1 MKRTVG
7 VLAILLLPGCG
18 AVPQQESAQ
27 IQMLE
32 TVEKGHLCDP
42 RALMQAVAR
51 EHPGVD
57 QATARRE
64 TDHLLYVLGCGLPD
78 FGEQQAVSSSGS
90 VAAPTSGRPQL
101 NPSADEVRIEKRGN
115 SYTVPVRI
123 NQTITLPFI
132 LDTGS
137 DVLVIP
143 ADVALTLIRAGAIKG
158 SDFIGKA
165 RYSMANGSEQVSDR
179 VIIREV
185 QVGDYI
191 VANVT
196 ASVGPPAG
204 DLLLGQSFLS
214 KFGAVTVDYKRL
226 VLILSR

>member
-1 MKRTVG
+1 
-7 VLAILLLPGCG
+7 
-18 AVPQQESAQ
+18 
-27 IQMLE
+27 
-32 TVEKGHLCDP
+32 
-42 RALMQAVAR
+42 MQAVAR

-101 NPSADEVRIEKRGN
+101 NSSTDEVKIEKSGN
-115 SYTVPVRI
+115 GGYMVLVRV
-123 NQTITLPFI
+123 NQTIILPFI
-132 LDTGS
+132 LDTGAAE
-137 DVLVIP
+137 LVIP
-143 ADVALTLIRAGAIKG
+143 ADVVLTLIRAGALKG

-185 QVGDYI
+185 QVDDHI
-191 VANVT
+191 VTNVT

-226 VLILSR
+226 VLVLSR